1 MITTPPPALITYP
14 IEADR
19 FGPDERWPKRN
30 SIIIFPGGDHRADT
44 VWRVAK
50 VESRRDYCPSIYLVP
65 VDEVPDDG
73 KSGQAR
79 IHYGLRSRYFSD
91 SVGRLA
97 KAGARIVVLDTVGK
111 DFVDQARIRQAREAI
126 KAEEQRAA
134 YHVAPSGGVADRLDR
149 QAQNVRYY
157 RGEGRTVFHYVD
169 ELEKELP
176 LLGEDDELT
185 QAIAALR
192 QVGTEIQAQ
201 EAKLAG
207 IAEHL
212 QSIVNNLRKEQE

>member
-1 MITTPPPALITYP
+1 
-14 IEADR
+14 
-19 FGPDERWPKRN
+19 
-30 SIIIFPGGDHRADT
+30 
-44 VWRVAK
+44 
-50 VESRRDYCPSIYLVP
+50 
-65 VDEVPDDG
+65 
-73 KSGQAR
+73 
-79 IHYGLRSRYFSD
+79 
-91 SVGRLA
+91 
-97 KAGARIVVLDTVGK
+97 
-111 DFVDQARIRQAREAI
+111 
-126 KAEEQRAA
+126 
-134 YHVAPSGGVADRLDR
+134 VADRLDR